1 MTSEIRANTIKNR
14 VGLGTVSFTNTGAI
28 VSGIVTATGA
38 DINGDLDVDGHTN
51 LDNVSVAGVTTTS
64 GLLDINAGGR
74 ANTFKVEDLTN
85 NRVVIGGIG
94 GELEDSANLTF
105 DGSKLILAANSTAYD
120 AFQIGNGLFIGN
132 TTNNVNAAIF
142 HQGGGADLEIGSQN
156 AITFTTGSTAGN
168 ATEKVRIT
176 SAGRVGIGSA
186 VPDGLLTI
194 QGNSDATTTPSIR
207 LKDGTDTREVSISNS
222 AGDFVVSTHGTDN
235 VQHGFIK
242 LFESGLFTVATGGTG
257 ERLRIDTNGRLSLGV
272 QASPGSYPTATVAR
286 QVQAEFKGSIDTSNN
301 KHDGSLALNC
311 TNNNANLHIIRSQNN
326 QTSGVTLGN
335 VNFTGFDGT
344 DYHVAAQITGARDAA
359 GGNNDMPG
367 RLVFLTTA
375 DGASSPTERLR
386 IDSTGRV
393 LVNTTTTNNG
403 NNKMIIAGPSP
414 SGTYAAYDGQLALQ
428 SSETSGAIN
437 TGSALVF
444 FGHDGGNQRGSG
456 AIRCLKE
463 NGTSG
468 NHNFYMSFLTRVNG
482 GSNTEKLRIESDGE
496 LRTLSENGN
505 NSDTPGITFRGG
517 NSTQKANFARI
528 HSRMV
533 SNWGGQ
539 LQFKVKDD
547 NGGLADAY
555 QTAMIMDHNGIVT
568 KPLHPAFNV
577 KGGNMTRTNSD
588 NFVVAFN
595 NDSAS
600 GCFDNGNNFN
610 TTTHKFVAPVSGH
623 YHFAANVRLDGWDSG
638 YIRMAILS
646 TSYHAGL
653 SYWSYPSTG
662 HIIKGRS
669 AGGNRPYETFA
680 TSTTMYLPA
689 THEAWVYMSVQ
700 NETSFTVYLG
710 ESSFNGHLIG

>member
-1 MTSEIRANTIKNR
+1 GDLTIPDKIIHS
-14 VGLGTVSFTNTGAI
+14 GDTNTTIRFPAADT
-28 VSGIVTATGA
+28 VT
-38 DINGDLDVDGHTN
+38 
-51 LDNVSVAGVTTTS
+51 
-64 GLLDINAGGR
+64 
-74 ANTFKVEDLTN
+74 VE
-85 NRVVIGGIG
+85 
-94 GELEDSANLTF
+94 
-105 DGSKLILAANSTAYD
+105 
-120 AFQIGNGLFIGN
+120 
-132 TTNNVNAAIF
+132 
-142 HQGGGADLEIGSQN
+142 
-156 AITFTTGSTAGN
+156 
-168 ATEKVRIT
+168 
-176 SAGRVGIGSA
+176 
-186 VPDGLLTI
+186 
-194 QGNSDATTTPSIR
+194 
-207 LKDGTDTREVSISNS
+207 
-222 AGDFVVSTHGTDN
+222 
-235 VQHGFIK
+235 
-242 LFESGLFTVATGGTG
+242 TGGS
-257 ERLRIDTNGRLSLGV
+257 ERFRIDSNGRLSLGV

-326 QTSGVTLGN
+326 QTSGIALGN

-533 SNWGGQ
+533 SNW
-539 LQFKVKDD
+539 
-547 NGGLADAY
+547 
-555 QTAMIMDHNGIVT
+555 
-568 KPLHPAFNV
+568 
-577 KGGNMTRTNSD
+577 
-588 NFVVAFN
+588 
-595 NDSAS
+595 
-600 GCFDNGNNFN
+600 
-610 TTTHKFVAPVSGH
+610 
-623 YHFAANVRLDGWDSG
+623 
-638 YIRMAILS
+638 
-646 TSYHAGL
+646 
-653 SYWSYPSTG
+653 
-662 HIIKGRS
+662 
-669 AGGNRPYETFA
+669 
-680 TSTTMYLPA
+680 
-689 THEAWVYMSVQ
+689 
-700 NETSFTVYLG
+700 
-710 ESSFNGHLIG
+710 